1 MTILIIWK
9 GAAWT
14 WAKCLIEN
22 GGKSMKRIICAVFA
36 LLLVG
41 VMAYHA
47 GKNHVILDS
56 EMFIVEL
63 PERNEYGGFDES
75 EITVYLDIDG
85 DIHEYGCN
93 IG

>member
-1 MTILIIWK
+1 
-9 GAAWT
+9 
-14 WAKCLIEN
+14 
-22 GGKSMKRIICAVFA
+22 MKKVICAALV

-47 GKNHVILDS
+47 GKNHVIFDS
-56 EMFIVEL
+56 EMFVVDL
-63 PERNEYGGFDES
+63 PDRNKYGGFDES
-75 EITVYLDIDG
+75 EITVYLEIDG

>member
-1 MTILIIWK
+1 
-9 GAAWT
+9 
-14 WAKCLIEN
+14 
-22 GGKSMKRIICAVFA
+22 MKRIICVAFA

-41 VMAYHA
+41 VMAFHA

-56 EMFIVEL
+56 ELFVVEL
-63 PERNEYGGFDES
+63 PEQNSNGGYDVS
-75 EITVYLDIDG
+75 EFTVYLDIDG